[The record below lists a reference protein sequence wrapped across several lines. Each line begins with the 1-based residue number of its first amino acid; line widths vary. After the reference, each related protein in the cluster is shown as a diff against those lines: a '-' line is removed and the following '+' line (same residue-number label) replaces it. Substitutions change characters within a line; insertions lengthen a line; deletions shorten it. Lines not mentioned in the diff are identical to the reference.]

1 MKVVRVIIRTKYM
14 NYITALSVI
23 KLTALFV
30 FSLELLLL
38 SNASIAQTRVPEHYY
53 LPPINEILLSD
64 TEDTPRPTPELGSTD
79 FSDIDNW
86 SLDASTNRDIDFA
99 LDGNATT
106 RWTTRETQRSDQFY
120 EINFNSIKLFDRILL
135 DTTGSNSDYPRSYEV
150 QVSNNGINFT
160 TIATGTPN
168 NDPLNLITFSSQS
181 TRYLRIEQ
189 NGSSNRNWWS
199 IHEMTISFGAIL
211 DQPNEPTPP
220 DDDLDGLHPDITRVA
235 DIPPEDI
242 LRNPGGEAWKDSY
255 SVGDRCYC
263 DTTFDHNI
271 GSIRVDTPIGN
282 ITVFEACEA
291 LGSGPGSNGR
301 PIYND
306 VQCGNGPANDAGD
319 EDYCPGRVDIG
330 KEGCP
335 QIGPRWNFN

>member
-1 MKVVRVIIRTKYM
+1 MKKISVTVFYVACL
-14 NYITALSVI
+14 ALSSNS
-23 KLTALFV
+23 
-30 FSLELLLL
+30 FS
-38 SNASIAQTRVPEHYY
+38 QTSAGQTGVPDHYY
-53 LPPINEILLSD
+53 LPPINELLLSNKNTNPAPLPD
-64 TEDTPRPTPELGSTD
+64 LGSTN
-79 FSDIDNW
+79 FSDSDTW
-86 SLDASTNRDIDFA
+86 SLNASTSDNLRSA
-99 LDGNATT
+99 LDDNTST
-106 RWTTRETQRSDQFY
+106 RWTTRQTQRSGQYY
-120 EINFNSIKLFDRILL
+120 EINFNSLKSFDRILL
-135 DTTGSNSDYPRSYEV
+135 DTTGSKSDYPREYEV
-150 QVSNNGINFT
+150 QISNDGINFV
-160 TIATGTPN
+160 TIASDTPSN
-168 NDPLNLITFSSQS
+168 NPLTLITFAIQ
-181 TRYLRIEQ
+181 TARYLRIEQ
-189 NGSSNRNWWS
+189 NGSDNRNWWS
-199 IHEMTISFGAIL
+199 IHEMTIAFGEIPDAPI
-211 DQPNEPTPP
+211 EPTPP
-220 DDDLDGLHPDITRVA
+220 DNIPDGLHPDITRVA

>member
-1 MKVVRVIIRTKYM
+1 MST
-14 NYITALSVI
+14 L
-23 KLTALFV
+23 KLKLGIACV
-30 FSLELLLL
+30 GSLLLC
-38 SNASIAQTRVPEHYY
+38 SHSFAQTDSNQTHYY
-53 LPPINEILLSD
+53 LPPINELIL
-64 TEDTPRPTPELGSTD
+64 TEDKTTNPDSQPELGSTD
-79 FSDIDNW
+79 FSDSDNW
-86 SLDASTNRDIDFA
+86 SLDASTSGDTRFA
-99 LDGNATT
+99 LDGDLDT
-106 RWTTRETQRSDQFY
+106 RWTTRQTQRSDQYY
-120 EINFNSIKLFDRILL
+120 EINFNSSKSFDRILL
-135 DTTGSNSDYPRSYEV
+135 NTTDSNSDYPREYEV
-150 QVSNNGINFT
+150 QISNNGINFV
-160 TIATGTPN
+160 TIASDTPSN
-168 NDPLNLITFSSQS
+168 NPLTLITFATQ
-181 TRYLRIEQ
+181 TARYLRIEQ
-189 NGSSNRNWWS
+189 NGSDNRNWWS
-199 IHEMTISFGAIL
+199 IHEMTIAFGEIP
-211 DQPNEPTPP
+211 DEPIEPTPP
-220 DDDLDGLHPDITRVA
+220 ANTPDGLHPDITRVA

-271 GSIRVDTPIGN
+271 GSIRVDTPLGN